1 MRKQFFFSET
11 NLFKESM
18 KKFVCI
24 VNERKTANNELENDG
39 FDFLRV
45 LYRVYKKLV
54 SLFFHTYSLH
64 V

>member
-24 VNERKTANNELENDG
+24 VNEQKRLIMNWKMMALT
-39 FDFLRV
+39 
-45 LYRVYKKLV
+45 
-54 SLFFHTYSLH
+54 FFEFYTEYIKN
-64 V
+64 